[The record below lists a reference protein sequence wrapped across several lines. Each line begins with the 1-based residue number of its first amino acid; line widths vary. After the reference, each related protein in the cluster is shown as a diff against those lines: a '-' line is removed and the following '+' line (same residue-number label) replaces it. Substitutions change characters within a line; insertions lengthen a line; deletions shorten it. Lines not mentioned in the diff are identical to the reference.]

1 MIDPMVLMTPARM
14 RQYRKRLG
22 LRQSDLAELAG
33 SDRGFVRNL
42 ELGRLAM
49 SPRSEALMLLTMV
62 RFERRA
68 VEAERDSKKALDGE
82 TS

>member
-68 VEAERDSKKALDGE
+68 LEAELDSKKALDGE